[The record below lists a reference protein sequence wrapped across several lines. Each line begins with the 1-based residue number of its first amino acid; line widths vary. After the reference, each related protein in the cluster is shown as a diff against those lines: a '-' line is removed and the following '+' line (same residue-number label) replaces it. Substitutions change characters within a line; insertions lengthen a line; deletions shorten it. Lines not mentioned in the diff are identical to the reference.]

1 MDSPNSIERR
11 EIDRVLRLKRRQRES
26 KACYPCR
33 QRKVKCDG
41 SQPCR
46 TCVRRDHPQICAYN
60 VEETPRK
67 KPAHSNQGNSTAHVD
82 RNEARDSHR
91 NNAQPSR
98 SADIGSSPP
107 DSPRSSAQ
115 NQDSSYVFSGDN
127 SLVSMLRQQ
136 DPDGTM
142 AREATSVLGLHNTYL
157 SYPFIESK
165 SPHDR
170 WVAIL
175 DILPHRDEVLKYVR
189 LRLLLCRFAY

>member
-1 MDSPNSIERR
+1 MDSPNSIERQ
-11 EIDRVLRLKRRQRES
+11 EIDRVLRLKRKQRES

-41 SQPCR
+41 RQPCR

-60 VEETPRK
+60 VEQTRK
-67 KPAHSNQGNSTAHVD
+67 KAAHSNQGNITD
-82 RNEARDSHR
+82 RSR
-91 NNAQPSR
+91 NNEQPS
-98 SADIGSSPP
+98 

-115 NQDSSYVFSGDN
+115 NHDSYVFSGDN
-127 SLVSMLRQQ
+127 SLVSMLHQQ
-136 DPDGTM
+136 DPEGTM

-165 SPHDR
+165 TPPDR

-175 DILPHRDEVLKYVR
+175 DILPHRDEVLKYVP
-189 LRLLLCRFAY
+189 LTEP

>member
-1 MDSPNSIERR
+1 MDSPNSIERQ
-11 EIDRVLRLKRRQRES
+11 EIDRVLRLKRKQRES

-60 VEETPRK
+60 VEQTRK
-67 KPAHSNQGNSTAHVD
+67 KAAHSNQGNIADT
-82 RNEARDSHR
+82 NIARDSHR
-91 NNAQPSR
+91 NTAQPSR
-98 SADIGSSPP
+98 TADAGPSTL

-115 NQDSSYVFSGDN
+115 NHDSYVFSGDN
-127 SLVSMLRQQ
+127 SLVSMLHQQ
-136 DPDGTM
+136 DPEGTM

-165 SPHDR
+165 TPHDR

-175 DILPHRDEVLKYVR
+175 DILPHRDEVLKYV
-189 LRLLLCRFAY
+189 LLTVLYCLAAY